1 MPTTITDIMND
12 DYTTELTIDVD
23 GLERRAT
30 IYKISAWQ
38 AGTPV
43 IANSFNYCY
52 EVLLHNEDD
61 TGMMD
66 WFTTKFVVAGDWW
79 DHTVHG
85 HVDLSPQQHQYPSF
99 KSANSALAAAKRY
112 IKEVFTALHGG
123 E

>member
-52 EVLLHNEDD
+52 EVLLHYQVCRCWRLV
-61 TGMMD
+61 GS
-66 WFTTKFVVAGDWW
+66 
-79 DHTVHG
+79 HG
-85 HVDLSPQQHQYPSF
+85 SRS
-99 KSANSALAAAKRY
+99 R
-112 IKEVFTALHGG
+112 
-123 E
+123 

>member
-52 EVLLHNEDD
+52 EVLLHNEDERSEETLPGNIMFFIVNNKQAFGIKTNQLRD
-61 TGMMD
+61 TFIKYGLMD
-66 WFTTKFVVAGDWW
+66 EQGN
-79 DHTVHG
+79 HIG
-85 HVDLSPQQHQYPSF
+85 Y
-99 KSANSALAAAKRY
+99 
-112 IKEVFTALHGG
+112 
-123 E
+123 